1 MVAPP
6 ANRNSAQPG
15 KKDRREAARETA
27 RLEREAE
34 KRRQRRNRVFLQ
46 GGILV
51 GVIAIIAV
59 VALVIVNVNANKPTG
74 DGPKNMASD
83 GILLTGSKMAAVPTP
98 AIKAG
103 GKPVPTDT
111 ATLKGVR
118 IVTYID
124 YQCPFCQQ
132 FEAANSQQIESMV
145 ASGAASL
152 EIHPIAFL
160 DANSLG
166 NKYSTRAAN
175 AAACVANYDPNNF
188 YAVNTALFANQPAE
202 STSGKTDQE
211 LITVLKNAGSSSSST
226 ISSCITS
233 QAFVPWVTAATARI
247 DPTGKT
253 ITFKGVANTPQV
265 FAGTPTVFVNGE
277 RFTGSITDS
286 AVFAAFLAKATSAG

>member
-6 ANRNSAQPG
+6 SNSNSPQPG
-15 KKDRREAARETA
+15 KKDRRDAARETA
-27 RLEREAE
+27 RIEREAE
-34 KRRQRRNRVFLQ
+34 KKRQRRNRVFLQ
-46 GGILV
+46 GGIVV

-83 GILLTGSKMAAVPTP
+83 GILLSGSTMAAVPTP

-103 GKPVPTDT
+103 GKPVPTDPSS
-111 ATLKGVR
+111 LKGVR

-145 ASGAASL
+145 TSGAATL

-160 DANSLG
+160 DDNSLG
-166 NKYSTRAAN
+166 NKYASRAAN
-175 AAACVANYDPNNF
+175 AAACVANYDPNKF

-202 STSGKTDQE
+202 NTSGKSDKE
-211 LITVLKNAGSSSSST
+211 LIAVLKDAGSSSGK

-247 DPTGKT
+247 DPSGKT
-253 ITFKGVANTPQV
+253 VTFKGVANTPQK

-277 RFTGSITDS
+277 RFTGSITDP
-286 AVFAAFLAKATSAG
+286 AVFAAFVEAAASAG